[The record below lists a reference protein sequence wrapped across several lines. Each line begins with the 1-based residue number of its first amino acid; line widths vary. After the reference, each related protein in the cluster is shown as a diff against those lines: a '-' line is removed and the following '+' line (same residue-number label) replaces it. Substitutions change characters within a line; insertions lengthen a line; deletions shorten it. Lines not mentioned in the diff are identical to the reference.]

1 MLFIVVIT
9 VVVCRHCMLLACFN
23 CSHTHIRKQCMC
35 ACFRIFFCSCV
46 AYLYRVYWHLHC
58 FALHF
63 SNRPT
68 LCYVFLCFTYATTL
82 QLSFAL
88 YNCVHWTLV
97 LFRTH
102 TLSLALSLA
111 IAHTWVRCC
120 CCDVLRCLLRRLRT
134 LVCVKL
140 FVITTWFNYFRY
152 KNCIIYFMEILL
164 HIK

>member
-1 MLFIVVIT
+1 
-9 VVVCRHCMLLACFN
+9 
-23 CSHTHIRKQCMC
+23 MC
-35 ACFRIFFCSCV
+35 ACFRIFFV
-46 AYLYRVYWHLHC
+46 AVLLTFIEFIDICIALLYI
-58 FALHF
+58 F